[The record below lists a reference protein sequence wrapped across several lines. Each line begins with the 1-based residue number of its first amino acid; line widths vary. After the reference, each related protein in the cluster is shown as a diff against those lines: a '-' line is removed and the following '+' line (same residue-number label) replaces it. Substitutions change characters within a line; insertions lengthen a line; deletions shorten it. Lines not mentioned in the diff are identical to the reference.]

1 MVNYT
6 LRILFVLIAFI
17 VVFTIDYLFFRNNF
31 WQRLV
36 VNIGILIVFAIIYF
50 DKFEFKNNLN
60 I

>member
-6 LRILFVLIAFI
+6 LRILFLLIAFI

-36 VNIGILIVFAIIYF
+36 VNIGILIVFAFIYF
-50 DKFEFKNNLN
+50 DYLN
-60 I
+60 F